1 MGVAAGN
8 DATTAAEVVDLW
20 SSTSKVAG
28 ATFVNLQPDRAKQP
42 KLKTAS
48 GFIAGRCTFLST
60 VFNYA
65 SNAGTDKKPAI
76 SVTMFENA
84 GIGVGKTITY
94 SAGLLTWPTGTGH
107 FRRGRCLGSHGRPGP
122 KMGAIDAS
130 G

>member
-48 GFIAGRCTFLST
+48 GFRS
-60 VFNYA
+60 
-65 SNAGTDKKPAI
+65 
-76 SVTMFENA
+76 
-84 GIGVGKTITY
+84 
-94 SAGLLTWPTGTGH
+94 
-107 FRRGRCLGSHGRPGP
+107 
-122 KMGAIDAS
+122 
-130 G
+130 

>member
-1 MGVAAGN
+1 MGVAAGH

-65 SNAGTDKKPAI
+65 SNAGTDKKSRHLGHDVRERRDRGLEDDHVRA
-76 SVTMFENA
+76 A
-84 GIGVGKTITY
+84 G
-94 SAGLLTWPTGTGH
+94 GLARQGW
-107 FRRGRCLGSHGRPGP
+107 
-122 KMGAIDAS
+122 
-130 G
+130 

>member
-48 GFIAGRCTFLST
+48 GFIAGRCTFPST

-65 SNAGTDKKPAI
+65 SNAGADTKPAI
-76 SVTMFENA
+76 SVSMFENA
-84 GIGVGKTITY
+84 DSIISTSVGLNTR
-94 SAGLLTWPTGTGH
+94 A
-107 FRRGRCLGSHGRPGP
+107 
-122 KMGAIDAS
+122 
-130 G
+130 